1 MTCVRSLG
9 SCTALYVRRGLNAVL
24 YVARSRIDLNG
35 LTSNP
40 TVSVRIA
47 LSNLSLVSRRMA
59 PVSAAL
65 SHTSP
70 VRGDQTGTLTS
81 AKDARLSDEPFIL
94 DPRSEEHTSELQS
107 LMRISYAVFCL
118 KKNKLNTLNIFN
130 NT

>member
-1 MTCVRSLG
+1 MTCVRSLV

-24 YVARSRIDLNG
+24 YVARSRSDLNG

-94 DPRSEEHTSELQS
+94 DPMKEDRKSVVQGTRVCVLVNSGGP
-107 LMRISYAVFCL
+107 
-118 KKNKLNTLNIFN
+118 
-130 NT
+130 

>member
-1 MTCVRSLG
+1 MTCVRSLV

-24 YVARSRIDLNG
+24 YVARSRSDLNG

-81 AKDARLSDEPFIL
+81 AKEARLSDEPCIL
-94 DPRSEEHTSELQS
+94 DTMKEDRTS
-107 LMRISYAVFCL
+107 VV
-118 KKNKLNTLNIFN
+118 
-130 NT
+130 

>member
-1 MTCVRSLG
+1 MTGVRSLG
-9 SCTALYVRRGLNAVL
+9 SCTALEVRRGLNAVL
-24 YVARSRIDLNG
+24 YVARSRSDLNG

-81 AKDARLSDEPFIL
+81 AKAARLSDEPFIL
-94 DPRSEEHTSELQS
+94 DPMKDGLSVSRRTVCFWLSGPTRQ
-107 LMRISYAVFCL
+107 I
-118 KKNKLNTLNIFN
+118 TLLSGGGK
-130 NT
+130 TGRT